1 MYAEQSSYRNA
12 RNAERRLQPRVSFA
26 HNAENRYDN
35 SLGSACRINGGVTV
49 KQAEKSFPF
58 DKSMMLNVIYD
69 TLERLGISVIN
80 SNSEQ
85 GLMSFH
91 NDQANDYVLCIETMY
106 PQKTVRVTL
115 ASETE
120 EIDNCFADTLFEDVF
135 CKG

>member
-1 MYAEQSSYRNA
+1 M
-12 RNAERRLQPRVSFA
+12 
-26 HNAENRYDN
+26 
-35 SLGSACRINGGVTV
+35 